1 MTSAFFA
8 WRFFKISWELSIVS
22 VVVLF
27 LVVLVIVVLFIVSVV
42 IVVGFLIVVVIIVF
56 FLITSI
62 WKMMWSTMSTD
73 EQSKRRALITF
84 NSSPTNYTLTNQM
97 VG

>member
-1 MTSAFFA
+1 MFFDGQGA
-8 WRFFKISWELSIVS
+8 IGSYWRFPIKVVLRRFDLVTVVLLIVS
-22 VVVLF
+22 VA
-27 LVVLVIVVLFIVSVV
+27 
-42 IVVGFLIVVVIIVF
+42 IVVGFLIVVVIVVV
-56 FLITSI
+56 FLIAFI

-84 NSSPTNYTLTNQM
+84 GRTPTSYTLSKQM